1 MEEDVPVY
9 ALGDLVP
16 EIHPEAFVHP
26 DATVIGAVTIG
37 AGSTIWPCA
46 VLRGDSG
53 SITVGARTSIQD
65 GAVIHAT
72 STLPTVIG
80 DGCVVGHVA
89 HLEGCVV
96 EDRCLIGSGSILL
109 HRVLVRTG
117 ALVAAGAV
125 LTPGTEVP
133 SLALARGVP
142 ARVMLDHVETG
153 AFDASAARYVE
164 KGRHYAA
171 ALRRLS

>member
-1 MEEDVPVY
+1 MPVY

-16 EIHPEAFVHP
+16 DIHPEAFVHP

-37 AGSTIWPCA
+37 SQSTIWPRA

-53 SITVGARTSIQD
+53 PITVGARTSVQD

-72 STLPTVIG
+72 GNLSTVIG
-80 DGCVVGHVA
+80 DGCVVGHLA

-96 EDRCLIGSGSILL
+96 EDGCLIGSGSILL

-133 SLALARGVP
+133 SRALARGVP
-142 ARVMLDHVETG
+142 ATLLLDHVEAG

-164 KGRHYAA
+164 NGRRYAA
-171 ALRRLS
+171 SLRRLS